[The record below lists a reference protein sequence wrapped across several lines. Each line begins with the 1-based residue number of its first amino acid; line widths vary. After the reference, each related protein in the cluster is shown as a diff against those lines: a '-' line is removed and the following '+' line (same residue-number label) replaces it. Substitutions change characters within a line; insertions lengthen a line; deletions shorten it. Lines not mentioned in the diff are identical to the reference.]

1 MLVLI
6 SPSMGTTDGS
16 LMEGDIDLLS
26 TAATSA
32 RRERA
37 LGGVEECLGRL
48 ERPDRVEDEGRD
60 EDASLLRSGGK
71 PVDAG
76 FKRAGFAF
84 GSLL

>member
-1 MLVLI
+1 ML
-6 SPSMGTTDGS
+6 PSIGITDGS
-16 LMEGDIDLLS
+16 LMEGEIDLLS

-37 LGGVEECLGRL
+37 LGGVLGCLGRL
-48 ERPDRVEDEGRD
+48 DRLDRPEEEGRD

-76 FKRAGFAF
+76 FSRAGFAF